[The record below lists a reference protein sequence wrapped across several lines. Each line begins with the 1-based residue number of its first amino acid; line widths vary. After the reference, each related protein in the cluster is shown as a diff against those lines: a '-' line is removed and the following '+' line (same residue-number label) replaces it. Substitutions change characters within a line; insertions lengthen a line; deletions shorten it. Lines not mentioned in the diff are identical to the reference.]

1 LRFGFRSA
9 IVHRRRELL
18 QPQGA
23 GCPSF
28 RCHHRPWFP
37 LILKKLLIVSPHF
50 PPLNTPD
57 MQRIRMSLPYYRA
70 NGWEPVVLTL
80 EDKYQ
85 DGVREPELLA
95 TLPPEVRII
104 RIPAIPVRAARW
116 CGLGNTGLRML
127 PYLLWHGSRL
137 LRKEKFDLVFFSN
150 TQFVTFPLGRLW
162 RRWFGV
168 PYVIDIQDPWRTDYY
183 ERSDSRSPPGG
194 WKYQFA
200 RLQAWLLEGWTYRLV
215 GAVMSVSPSYV
226 ADLRA
231 RYPSFARVPAEII
244 GFGGSREDLLHASSH
259 LLAQPLFNRDKGE
272 IHLLYTGASG
282 PVMPHSLCVLFDGF
296 RRYRESR
303 PERAARLRFHFVG
316 TSYVAPGQGRPSVVP
331 VAVDCGVADAVEEIP
346 HRIGHLE
353 AMRWQRQ
360 ADVLL
365 LPGSSDLAYSP
376 SKIYPYFLTG
386 RPILGLVF
394 RNSVMEHLLDE
405 LGCAFMVRFA
415 NQEPK
420 DQAYADLATFFDL
433 VIAGFPPGS
442 LRARNEEMFKRSY
455 LAEELTHR
463 QCALFDRLTS
473 PRNAEAAAISAAPTI

>member
-1 LRFGFRSA
+1 
-9 IVHRRRELL
+9 
-18 QPQGA
+18 
-23 GCPSF
+23 
-28 RCHHRPWFP
+28 
-37 LILKKLLIVSPHF
+37 LKKLLIISPHF
-50 PPLNTPD
+50 PPLNAPD

-85 DGVREPELLA
+85 DGVREQELLT

-116 CGLGNTGLRML
+116 CGLGNAGLRML

-137 LRKEKFDLVFFSN
+137 LRAEKFDLIFFSN

-183 ERSDSRSPPGG
+183 ERRDARSPPGG

-200 RLQAWLLEGWTYRLV
+200 RFQAWLLEGWTHRRV
-215 GAVMSVSPSYV
+215 GAVMSVSPSYLM
-226 ADLRA
+226 DLRN
-231 RYPSFARVPAEII
+231 RYPWFAPVPAAVI
-244 GFGGSREDLLHASSH
+244 GFGGSREDLLHAS
-259 LLAQPLFNRDKGE
+259 AQQSARPLFNRDQGE

-282 PVMPHSLCVLFDGF
+282 PVMPHSLCVLFDGL
-296 RRYRESR
+296 RRYREKH
-303 PERAARLRFHFVG
+303 PERAVRLRFHFVG
-316 TSYVAPGQGRPSVVP
+316 TSYVAPGQGKPSVLP
-331 VAVDCGVADAVEEIP
+331 VAESCGVVDVVKEIP

-394 RNSVMEHLLDE
+394 RNSVMERLLDE

-415 NQEPK
+415 DTEPK
-420 DQAYADLATFFDL
+420 EQAYADLATFFDL
-433 VIAGFPPGS
+433 VIAGFTPGS
-442 LRARNEEMFKRSY
+442 LPARNEEMFKRCY
-455 LAEELTHR
+455 LAEELTR
-463 QCALFDRLTS
+463 QQCALFDRALAPPGNTAS
-473 PRNAEAAAISAAPTI
+473 PIV